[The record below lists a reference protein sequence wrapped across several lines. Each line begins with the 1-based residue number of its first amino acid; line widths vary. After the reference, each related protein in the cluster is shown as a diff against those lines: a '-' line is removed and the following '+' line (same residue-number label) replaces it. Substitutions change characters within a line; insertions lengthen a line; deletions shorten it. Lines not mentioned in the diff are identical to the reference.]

1 MQWMQSVQTVLSDL
15 NKKSGN
21 VAGTVAPAAIG
32 GIVGALLTGKKGRRI
47 AGNALLI
54 GGGAALASVLWKKY
68 TSRDQQQPDYGGGQ
82 FSMAPAMR
90 QTQQSPRTVR
100 LITAMV
106 FAAKS
111 DGVIDDAES
120 AAIHR
125 QVEQLQLGSDAE
137 EAIQDALT
145 QPLDPAIVAKGVE
158 SQEEALELYLLSCSV
173 IEVDHFMEQSYLD
186 ALAKQLGIPGSVTAE
201 VRSRVASGNP
211 QLALTAG

>member
-1 MQWMQSVQTVLSDL
+1 
-15 NKKSGN
+15 
-21 VAGTVAPAAIG
+21 
-32 GIVGALLTGKKGRRI
+32 
-47 AGNALLI
+47 
-54 GGGAALASVLWKKY
+54 
-68 TSRDQQQPDYGGGQ
+68 
-82 FSMAPAMR
+82 MAPAMR

-186 ALAKQLGIPGSVTAE
+186 ALAKQMGMPGSVTAE